1 MNTPLLL
8 RRAAAFG
15 LDCLLLFVTLGPLTF
30 FLIYVF
36 IDGTPTGP
44 QLWVCL
50 LFGFSIPAWTYF
62 SVSDRSRRGATV
74 GKRVLG
80 IRVTTQGGGQLSVSR
95 AVVRTALKVLPW
107 ELMHLSAFAL
117 SEGMDQ
123 LTTVQ
128 IVGMT
133 ASNLLSFTY
142 LVFAFLTRGRRSVHD
157 YAASTQVQL
166 VNESPSSG
174 D

>member
-30 FLIYVF
+30 ILQYAF

-62 SVSDRSRRGATV
+62 SVSDHSRSGATV

-80 IRVTTQGGGQLSVSR
+80 IRVTTEGGDQLSVSR
-95 AVVRTALKVLPW
+95 ATLLRAQS
-107 ELMHLSAFAL
+107 ELLGCEACSEEADRPFTWTLDRVSGQDPSVTDYLL
-117 SEGMDQ
+117 SEPAKCPRCQGPVFEE
-123 LTTVQ
+123 T
-128 IVGMT
+128 
-133 ASNLLSFTY
+133 
-142 LVFAFLTRGRRSVHD
+142 LVEDWG
-157 YAASTQVQL
+157 
-166 VNESPSSG
+166 
-174 D
+174 

>member
-1 MNTPLLL
+1 MNIPLLL

-15 LDCLLLFVTLGPLTF
+15 LDCLLLFVTLGSLTF
-30 FLIYVF
+30 ILQYVF

-44 QLWVCL
+44 ELWVCL

-95 AVVRTALKVLPW
+95 AVGRTALKVLPW
-107 ELMHLSAFAL
+107 ELMHISAFAL
-117 SEGMDQ
+117 SKGMDD

-128 IVGMT
+128 FVVMT
-133 ASNLLSFTY
+133 VSNLLSFTY

-166 VNESPSSG
+166 VNESPSCG
-174 D
+174 N